1 MFAIEV
7 GEPDG
12 AASLTLMDA
21 KSKKLL
27 IAEAARWYARVHA
40 PDCSDAERSACLA
53 WRQLSTGHDQ
63 AFLQT
68 EQVATRVTEGL
79 LTDPRLRAMAATA
92 LGNSA
97 LGKSLDLPVEAERAN
112 VSCWRVAAALV
123 VSVGLGL
130 LATVQL
136 TKHHAG
142 DSIASYNN
150 TTNGQQQIALA
161 DGSIVHLDV
170 GSRLTAKMDAAGRHV
185 ELLAGRAYFEVVH
198 DSARPFS
205 VDAGTVRT
213 TDLGTRF
220 QISLAP
226 KLVSV
231 TLAEG
236 AVAIS
241 ARAES
246 SDWSETLMPG
256 EQLKISTATGVKEK
270 LNVDTTALTSWS
282 HGRLIFKDSPL
293 TEVLDE
299 LNRYA
304 ATKIRIGDNRLASI
318 PIGGDFIA
326 GGSSEQV
333 VDALAALLPLRV
345 VYIGPNEIVLF
356 HRYEIET
363 P

>member
-205 VDAGTVRT
+205 VVAVWDNLHDKLLSTYGGLVDRLMYGLPVETAPHNVVAGMVKRLHAGTVMHDRE
-213 TDLGTRF
+213 
-220 QISLAP
+220 LA
-226 KLVSV
+226 
-231 TLAEG
+231 
-236 AVAIS
+236 
-241 ARAES
+241 
-246 SDWSETLMPG
+246 
-256 EQLKISTATGVKEK
+256 
-270 LNVDTTALTSWS
+270 
-282 HGRLIFKDSPL
+282 
-293 TEVLDE
+293 
-299 LNRYA
+299 
-304 ATKIRIGDNRLASI
+304 
-318 PIGGDFIA
+318 
-326 GGSSEQV
+326 
-333 VDALAALLPLRV
+333 
-345 VYIGPNEIVLF
+345 
-356 HRYEIET
+356 
-363 P
+363 

>member
-12 AASLTLMDA
+12 ASSLMPMDA

-53 WRQLSTGHDQ
+53 WRQLSTDHDQ
-63 AFLQT
+63 VFLQT

-92 LGNSA
+92 LD
-97 LGKSLDLPVEAERAN
+97 KSLDLPVEAERTN

-130 LATVQL
+130 LATAQL
-136 TKHHAG
+136 TKHHAD

-150 TTNGQQQIALA
+150 TTSGQQQIALA

-170 GSRLTAKMDAAGRHV
+170 GSRLTAKIDATGRHV

-241 ARAES
+241 ARARS
-246 SDWSETLMPG
+246 SDWSETLIPG